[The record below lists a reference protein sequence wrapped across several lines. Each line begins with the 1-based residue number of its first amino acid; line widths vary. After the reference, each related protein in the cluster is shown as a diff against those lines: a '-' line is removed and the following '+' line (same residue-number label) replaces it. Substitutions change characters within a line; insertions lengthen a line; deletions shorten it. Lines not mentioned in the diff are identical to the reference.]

1 MGRGGMLVG
10 LILALLCDDACTTAD
25 GKLDMHG
32 VFNDLFAPGF
42 PARREKMVFVA
53 GIEWDRKDSGRF
65 QFKIDLVDPSGR
77 PALTLEGHTDVDE
90 RPEDRPPART
100 WLIMPLENVVFTR
113 PGCYRFTIRIKGTEL
128 TGPALHV
135 FPSDDGLGTGD
146 RKL

>member
-1 MGRGGMLVG
+1 ME
-10 LILALLCDDACTTAD
+10 LILALLCDSARTTAD

-42 PARREKMVFVA
+42 PARQEKMVLAA

-90 RPEDRPPART
+90 RSEDRPPART
-100 WLIMPLENVVFTR
+100 WLIMPLENVVFTG
-113 PGCYRFTIRIKGTEL
+113 PGRYRFTIRVKGEEL
-128 TGPALHV
+128 AGPALHV
-135 FPSDDGLGTGD
+135 FPTDDGNEAGGQ
-146 RKL
+146 KL